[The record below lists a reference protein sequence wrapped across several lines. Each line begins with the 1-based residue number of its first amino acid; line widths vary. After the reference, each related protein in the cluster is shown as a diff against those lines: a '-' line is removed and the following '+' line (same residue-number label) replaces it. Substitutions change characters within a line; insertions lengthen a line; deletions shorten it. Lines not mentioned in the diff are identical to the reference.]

1 MFVAGNLIST
11 FANLLDLAFNVY
23 WWMII
28 IRVLISWVSPDPFN
42 PVVQF
47 LHRATDPV
55 LEPFRRVIPTIGL
68 FDISPIVVLVLLRA
82 LQHFAVRTLMDLSWK
97 LR

>member
-1 MFVAGNLIST
+1 MFVAGNLIAT
-11 FANLLDLAFNVY
+11 LAHLLDLAFNVY

-28 IRVLISWVSPDPFN
+28 IRVMVSWVSPDPFN

-55 LEPFRRVIPTIGL
+55 LEPFRRVIPTIGM

-82 LQHFAVRTLMDLSWK
+82 LQHFAVQSLMDFSWR

>member
-1 MFVAGNLIST
+1 MFVVGNLVST
-11 FANLLDLAFNVY
+11 LADLLELAFNIY
-23 WWMII
+23 WWLLII
-28 IRVLISWVSPDPFN
+28 PILSSWLNPDPFN

-55 LEPFRRVIPTIGL
+55 LEPFRRIIPSVGM
-68 FDISPIVVLVLLRA
+68 FDLSPVVALIVLRA
-82 LQHFAVRTLMDLSWK
+82 LQSFLVKTLVDLSIR